1 MRVAKK
7 IVVFLLVFTI
17 TAVSIAAVCA
27 ALDTGAQNDILSE
40 TEEETVID
48 LENETVMIEE
58 PTEKEELKNNIL
70 TKKNSIASTSATSY
84 TPRLTA
90 PAKTNKYYYSDKNI
104 FYKYGWGMPNCT
116 CYAFGRAY
124 EILGKE
130 PDLCV
135 YSAYLWYDYNKE
147 HNYYKYGK
155 TPKLGAIACWVYSS
169 GTAGH
174 VAVVE
179 DISKNTITFSNSA
192 YGGDVFYTST
202 APVDDP
208 SNGNDYWIF
217 QGYIYIGDYASPGD
231 SDNAETNGDVYRI
244 TSDNGV
250 NLRSGAGTSYKVI
263 GAIAYGQTATVT
275 KTKKA
280 DGYNW
285 GYTNYNGKT
294 GWFVI
299 DFAELIYKRTEDHIE
314 EDNNPKYVKGD
325 LDGDNYLTITDATII
340 QMILSKIITPTEY
353 MLKVGDYD
361 GNSKIN
367 INDATNIQRYLC
379 GLDLMS

>member
-1 MRVAKK
+1 MKFAKN

-27 ALDTGAQNDILSE
+27 ALDTQEQNNNLS
-40 TEEETVID
+40 EEETRID
-48 LENETVMIEE
+48 LEHETVIIEE
-58 PTEKEELKNNIL
+58 PLQEEQNNNSK
-70 TKKNSIASTSATSY
+70 KKNIFADTSASSY

-90 PAKTNKYYYSDKNI
+90 PDKTNKYYYSDKNI

-130 PDLCV
+130 PNLCM
-135 YSAYLWYDYNKE
+135 YSAYLWYEYNKE

-155 TPKLGAIACWVYSS
+155 TPKLGAIACWTYSS
-169 GTAGH
+169 GTSGH

-179 DISKNTITFSNSA
+179 KISKDTITFSNSA

-202 APVDDP
+202 APINDP

-217 QGYIYIGDYASPGD
+217 QGYIYIGDYASEAD
-231 SDNAETNGDVYRI
+231 SDNTENEGDVYRI

-275 KTKKA
+275 KIKKA

-285 GYTNYNGKT
+285 GYTSYNGKT

-299 DFAELIYKRTEDHIE
+299 DFAELVYKKTEDDIQN
-314 EDNNPKYVKGD
+314 DDIILNYIIGD
-325 LDGDNYLTITDATII
+325 VDGDNELTITDATMIQRILAKLII
-340 QMILSKIITPTEY
+340 PTEY
-353 MLKVGDYD
+353 MLKVADYD
-361 GNSKIN
+361 GNSEID
-367 INDATNIQRYLC
+367 INDVTKIQRHLVH
-379 GLDLMS
+379 LA